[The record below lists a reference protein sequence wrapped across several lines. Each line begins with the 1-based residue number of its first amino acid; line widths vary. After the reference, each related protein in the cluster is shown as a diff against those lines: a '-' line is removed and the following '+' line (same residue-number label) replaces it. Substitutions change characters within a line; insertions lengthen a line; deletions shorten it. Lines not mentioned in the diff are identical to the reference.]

1 MSTAITLQDLVS
13 HVMDVFDLSEN
24 HVDVRRA
31 IRSSLWGYEQATTR
45 HQWTTYDSQVSVY
58 FNDAYS
64 TGTIAI
70 DSAGVVS
77 LVDGVFPAWAN
88 LASVY
93 LGEEKAYRVKSRNS
107 DTQLTLEHWTGQAQ
121 SSIAYVLRQDRV
133 ILPDEVR
140 TVFDAWNESEDW
152 SLKTVD
158 PRTFRDYDKP
168 TIHSGADPCI
178 ATFRS
183 VLLDGEMKTEF
194 RVSPGVTKA
203 VEVDIAYLRKP
214 KKAKTLATG
223 LASASS
229 GVVTLSKPL
238 PIGPSV
244 VGAMVRHASGRA
256 PTADFEFGIQTPLL
270 ASFEGLVTEQQSTT
284 SFTVP
289 DIPDF
294 TDERIVITDVL
305 DIPSFAMLPVQMYA
319 EAHMAR
325 IGRGDI
331 REYRVLMQEADE
343 QLRYAMEQDSSLVRR
358 SGRGAVP
365 VDRLEKTIY
374 VSEN

>member
-24 HVDVRRA
+24 HVDIRRA

-64 TGTIAI
+64 TGTITI

-77 LVDGVFPAWAN
+77 LVDGLFPAWAN

-93 LGEEKAYRVKSRNS
+93 LGEEKAYRVKSRDS
-107 DTQLTLEHWTGQAQ
+107 DTQVTLEHWTGQVQA
-121 SSIAYVLRQDRV
+121 SSAYVLRQDRV

-168 TIHSGADPCI
+168 TIHSGSDPCI

-194 RVSPGVTKA
+194 RVSPGVTQA

-238 PIGPSV
+238 PIGPSI
-244 VGAMVRHASGRA
+244 VGSMVRHASGRA